1 MKNKIKVLRII
12 QTLNPA
18 YGGPANTIIGNSTA
32 LVKNGFKVDI
42 LTYDNKNISYVKS
55 NKIKIY
61 NKGPGYG
68 KYSFSIN
75 LFLWLLKNRKN
86 YDYFIIH
93 GIWHFSSL
101 ISRILLKNN
110 YFVFLHGGL
119 DPYFSKNFFK
129 KIKKIIYWN
138 LIEKKNLLNCK

>member
-12 QTLNPA
+12 QTLNPS

-68 KYSFSIN
+68 NYTFSIN
-75 LFLWLLKNRKN
+75 LFIWLFKNRIN
-86 YDYFIIH
+86 YDIFI
-93 GIWHFSSL
+93 SCVD
-101 ISRILLKNN
+101 RK
-110 YFVFLHGGL
+110 V
-119 DPYFSKNFFK
+119 
-129 KIKKIIYWN
+129 
-138 LIEKKNLLNCK
+138 ERQV